1 MSYFRHRCFTFLFSL
16 VISAV
21 VVRLFYIQVVRN
33 DYYRALAEQEHQRVL
48 EIYPRRGQIF
58 SADHFPLVLNNP
70 AYLLYIEP
78 KKIKASGEV
87 AKTLAKMLNDN
98 EASTSGTKYDQK
110 ELQAKM
116 DLDLDWVAIAKHL
129 SPELKG
135 KIMNLN
141 IPGLGFDEETIRFY
155 PEGTTASYVF
165 GFVGENERGEEQG
178 YYGLE
183 GYYQGELKGRTGK
196 VFEETAASGRPIPI
210 GDYRQVVAEDGAD
223 LTLTI
228 NREVQYLLETK
239 LEQAVVKYGARLAT
253 AIVMDPQS
261 GAIVGLAS
269 YPNYDA
275 THFTDL
281 LKQQETGANTDS
293 GSFFRNPAISESYE
307 PGSVIKGLTMAAA
320 LDTNAVKP
328 SSTFEDSGPVTV
340 SGFTVDN
347 WNYQHYGTQTMIE
360 LLQKSNN
367 IGATY
372 VGRLLGAKV
381 LREYFVKFGLGSLTG
396 IDLEGEAT
404 GVLKKE
410 ADWREIDVMTAAF
423 GQGLSATPLQVLTAY
438 AVFAN
443 GGFSV
448 RPYIVAEI
456 SDNRGVR
463 TLKSSEKKK
472 VISPETAATMVE
484 MLTAAAE
491 GGEAKF
497 TILKRYRVAGKTG
510 TAQIPLGGKYD
521 PNKTEATFVGFL
533 TNHPQFVLLV
543 KISEPSSSIYAAETA
558 APVWMDLVKNLT
570 ITYRI
575 PPDR

>member
-58 SADHFPLVLNNP
+58 SADYFPLVLNNP

-78 KKIKASGEV
+78 KKIKAPGEV
-87 AKTLAKMLNDN
+87 AKTLAKILNDN

-116 DLDLDWVAIAKHL
+116 SLDLDWVALAKHL

-135 KIMNLN
+135 KITNSN

-155 PEGTTASYVF
+155 PEGTMASYIF

-239 LEQAVVKYGARLAT
+239 LEQAVAKYGARLAT

-281 LKQQETGANTDS
+281 LEQQETGTNTDS

-328 SSTFEDSGPVTV
+328 SSIFEDSGPVTV

-381 LREYFVKFGLGSLTG
+381 LREYFTKFGLGFLTG

-410 ADWREIDVMTAAF
+410 ADWREIDLMTAAF

-443 GGFSV
+443 GGFLV

-510 TAQIPLGGKYD
+510 TAQIPLEGKYD

-543 KISEPSSSIYAAETA
+543 KISEPSSSVYAAETA